1 MPVEFA
7 IGGRRPPGALEKKSA
22 PRILLEKEGRKSK
35 LHQVFHRKTLAA
47 IGQLAK

>member
-1 MPVEFA
+1 MPLEFA
-7 IGGRRPPGALEKKSA
+7 IGVRRSPGALKKKSA

-35 LHQVFHRKTLAA
+35 LHQVFHSKTSAA

>member
-1 MPVEFA
+1 MPPEVA
-7 IGGRRPPGALEKKSA
+7 IGVRRPTGALKRKLA

-35 LHQVFHRKTLAA
+35 LHKVFHRKTSAA